1 MTYKCEFVKPPSQP
15 TLSVRTRASVEVLP
29 QVLGEVYESI
39 VQYLGELG
47 EQPAGPPF
55 AGYFNMDMQNL
66 DVEIGFP
73 VLKKLPSKG
82 EIQSGEIGGGKVATC
97 IYTGPYNEM
106 ASAYEE
112 LTKFIQDN
120 GQEASGVTYEMYLND
135 PTETSPQELQT
146 QIFFPLKST

>member
-1 MTYKCEFVKPPSQP
+1 MTYICEFVKPPSQP

-73 VLKKLPSKG
+73 VLKKLPGKG
-82 EIQSGEIGGGKVATC
+82 EIQSGGNWGWKGCYLHLYRT
-97 IYTGPYNEM
+97 
-106 ASAYEE
+106 
-112 LTKFIQDN
+112 IQ
-120 GQEASGVTYEMYLND
+120 
-135 PTETSPQELQT
+135 
-146 QIFFPLKST
+146 